1 MLVSSASSG
10 SSPPVLPHWAGPK
23 LDPLLPHGGVPYTE
37 GATFQRLLFA
47 TPATGTYNHM
57 PMVDEHEGRLFAW
70 WKNSPKD
77 EDQPG
82 EQRILSSQSADGVS
96 WSAAAELFPKLPAP
110 HVLFAEPMLHVNNRS
125 AYIAAS
131 PYQFNVYPIADQ
143 VPGLGL
149 GTLLLRQVN
158 VNGSSQFGP
167 AFWATTDAPPGLANA
182 STALGIRTVDQMPLA
197 VREDVNQ
204 VILGLRTCPDP
215 KATGNWKC
223 EWCRGGGCL
232 AAADRSQWSNEF
244 THYEMPGGRGGDV
257 VLIRRS
263 YKKLSHLS
271 LGGSVRAAAAGPNGT
286 VGNWS
291 APAVLDIPDDNGN
304 LNAGA
309 LPDGRVFLLSN
320 AMPNAFRDPLFLTAS
335 VDGLAFGADTGGGH
349 TVRALTACEQDMY
362 RSLEQPLGCVYRHG
376 GGSKQGG
383 VQYPQGLALTTARLQ
398 GFWAIYS
405 LNKEDIWLARVPFSS
420 IP

>member
-1 MLVSSASSG
+1 MI
-10 SSPPVLPHWAGPK
+10 
-23 LDPLLPHGGVPYTE
+23 
-37 GATFQRLLFA
+37 
-47 TPATGTYNHM
+47 
-57 PMVDEHEGRLFAW
+57 DEHEGRLFAW

-82 EQRILSSQSADGVS
+82 EQRIMSSQSADGVS
-96 WSAAAELFPKLPAP
+96 WTAAAELFPKLPVP

-131 PYQFNVYPIADQ
+131 PHQFNVYPIGDQ

-158 VNGSSQFGP
+158 VNGSQFGP
-167 AFWATTDAPPGLANA
+167 AFWATTEAPPGLANA
-182 STALGIRTVDQMPLA
+182 SKALGIRTVDQMPID

-204 VILGLRTCPDP
+204 VILGLRSCPDP
-215 KATGNWKC
+215 KVTGNFKC
-223 EWCRGGGCL
+223 EWCAGGCL
-232 AAADRSQWSNEF
+232 AASDRSEFSNEF
-244 THYEMPGGRGGDV
+244 THYEMPGGHGGDV

-271 LGGSVRAAAAGPNGT
+271 LGGSVRAPG
-286 VGNWS
+286 GNWS

-304 LNAGA
+304 LNAGS
-309 LPDGRVFLLSN
+309 LPDGRVYLLSN
-320 AMPNAFRDPLFLTAS
+320 AMPNVNRDPLFLSTS
-335 VDGLAFGADTGGGH
+335 VDGQAFGHA
-349 TVRALTACEQDMY
+349 VRALTACEQAMY
-362 RSLEQPLGCVYRHG
+362 KSLKQPLGCVYRHP

-383 VQYPQGLALTTARLQ
+383 VQYPQGLALTTPGLQ
-398 GFWAIYS
+398 GFWVIYS
-405 LNKEDIWLARVPFSS
+405 LNKEDIWLARVPFAS